1 MSDLVALA
9 AQNGLALTPEQGAQ
23 LTEYGKLLIATNA
36 NVNLISRK
44 DEANLST
51 RHLLH
56 SLVLA
61 MPSVAGF
68 VIPEGAAVFDIGC
81 GGGLPGIPLAIAR
94 PDLAVTLCDSIA
106 KKIAAVQHFLT
117 ALQLTRASAVCARA
131 ESLEKLPAHRAH
143 YDVIVSRA
151 TAPLDELVTWTRP
164 LAKRGATLLALKGGD
179 LAAEIARTRALPNI
193 GGAITETT
201 IRLVGWPDF
210 TADDKKVV
218 RVTLA

>member
-1 MSDLVALA
+1 MNDLVALA
-9 AQNGLALTPEQGAQ
+9 AQNGLPITNAQGAQ
-23 LTEYGKLLIATNA
+23 LAEYGKLLIATNA

-44 DEANLST
+44 DEANVDT
-51 RHLLH
+51 RHVLH

-61 MPSVAGF
+61 MPSVSGF
-68 VIPEGAAVFDIGC
+68 AIPEGAAVFDIGC

-106 KKIAAVQHFLT
+106 KKIAAVQQFIA
-117 ALQLTRASAVCARA
+117 ALRLSRAAAVCARA
-131 ESLEKLPAHRAH
+131 ESLVKLPAHRAH

-179 LAAEIARTRALPNI
+179 LAAEIGRTRALPNF
-193 GGAITETT
+193 GGTITETT
-201 IRLVGWPDF
+201 IRVAGWPDF
-210 TADDKKVV
+210 TTDDKKVV
-218 RVTLA
+218 RVTL

>member
-1 MSDLVALA
+1 MSSLVALVG
-9 AQNGLALTPEQGAQ
+9 QNGLALTSEQGAQ
-23 LTEYGKLLIATNA
+23 LAEYCRLLIATNA

-44 DEANLST
+44 DEANVDT
-51 RHLLH
+51 RHVLH

-68 VIPEGAAVFDIGC
+68 AIPENAAVFDIGC

-94 PDLAVTLCDSIA
+94 PDLRVTLCDSIA

-117 ALQLTRASAVCARA
+117 TLRLTSATAVCARA
-131 ESLEKLPAHRAH
+131 ESLEKVPAHRAH

-179 LAAEIARTRALPNI
+179 LAPELARTRALPRI
-193 GGAITETT
+193 GAITETP
-201 IRLVGWPDF
+201 IRMAGWPDF
-210 TADDKKVV
+210 AADDKKVV
-218 RVTLA
+218 RVTL